1 VIARTKAFV
10 CSSRYPAFTYP
21 PSRHSEPLF
30 PPHPIFHVSPL
41 PASRHLT
48 LTVSQSSQSSRTTH
62 STLPPTRPI
71 LGRHPSIMSAHYIS
85 AMEQKPLKT
94 ELKDDMIIVN
104 DDLKISF
111 RRTIRVPDNQQVSF
125 LPPDLGAFPLK
136 SVRRYEGRIGA
147 EMSAKGGVFFPM
159 WQSEAMWIDFKA
171 SGERDY
177 MVKVCMS
184 YPHLRITVLIKL
196 GLRRP
201 SQRHLGRTCVGRC
214 GYNAPA
220 SDKAGT
226 AVQQWINYI
235 PSTRLHCGSWPAMA

>member
-1 VIARTKAFV
+1 
-10 CSSRYPAFTYP
+10 
-21 PSRHSEPLF
+21 
-30 PPHPIFHVSPL
+30 
-41 PASRHLT
+41 
-48 LTVSQSSQSSRTTH
+48 
-62 STLPPTRPI
+62 
-71 LGRHPSIMSAHYIS
+71 MSAHYIS